1 MSKSIRRG
9 SSCSR
14 RPGPSGPRTPAGKRR
29 SAQNASKHKIFAGR
43 ILPDETKL
51 ASKLFAQF
59 QADLQPQSSLEL
71 EFIGEIVQNRLQAR
85 RIDKYFVHEVMKAQV
100 PFLLEDLERFDA
112 RYRSEL
118 ICPAN
123 PMAAPGDAAR
133 GRMHPAHCLGFLHA
147 LKDMVEKYGAR
158 PDSDL
163 VVLDRI
169 YGSELTATAT
179 AIVQSYKMLRIAQ
192 AEGESAERTNQCAAL
207 LASILEE
214 LDREIESQGHRLG
227 LEGARDLYEVGTD
240 RATFLDESIL
250 SRIDRNR
257 AANLRQFMLDL
268 EAIKRIRGLRKP
280 PVDAPSD

>member
-1 MSKSIRRG
+1 
-9 SSCSR
+9 
-14 RPGPSGPRTPAGKRR
+14 
-29 SAQNASKHKIFAGR
+29 
-43 ILPDETKL
+43 
-51 ASKLFAQF
+51 
-59 QADLQPQSSLEL
+59 
-71 EFIGEIVQNRLQAR
+71 
-85 RIDKYFVHEVMKAQV
+85 
-100 PFLLEDLERFDA
+100 
-112 RYRSEL
+112 
-118 ICPAN
+118 
-123 PMAAPGDAAR
+123 
-133 GRMHPAHCLGFLHA
+133 
-147 LKDMVEKYGAR
+147 MVEKYGAR